1 MAGYK
6 VQQHRITFGGRSFH
20 FVSYDAQPGN
30 ERRGEPATP
39 PMWYLMRAGKRWPG
53 MPQVIGQPE
62 SELVNALGSW
72 LKASGMAKA

>member
-6 VQQHRITFGGRSFH
+6 VQQQRISFGGQRFH

-39 PMWYLMRAGKRWPG
+39 PMWYLMRAGKRWPV
-53 MPQVIGQPE
+53 MPQVVGQPE
-62 SELVNALGSW
+62 SETLRALGSW
-72 LKASGMAKA
+72 LAKRGLTVD